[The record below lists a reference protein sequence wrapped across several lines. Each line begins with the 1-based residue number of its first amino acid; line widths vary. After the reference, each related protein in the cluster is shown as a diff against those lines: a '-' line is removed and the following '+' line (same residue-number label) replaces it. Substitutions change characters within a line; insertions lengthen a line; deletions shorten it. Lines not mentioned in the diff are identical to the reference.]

1 MRKCSVWKRVL
12 RWCSSISTGECVW
25 LLSTRLGWIFIK
37 KKWFKYFFP
46 SMCLNFDGIQGCTPC
61 MNLDE
66 KSGIGNKYEMK
77 QRIYK
82 FQFLNKCS
90 TNKTSCNGI
99 KILPSFVL
107 IKPVW
112 FPCSFDQT
120 MVINRNESKIKL
132 KLVLYI
138 FLPRINQKHNS
149 APSSCR
155 RSHLNIKDSTFPNSK
170 LSENFYCI
178 WCRIYRIWS
187 VDKWNWQKLIS
198 AKIKASVD
206 LDPSA
211 SLSALYLLCRL

>member
-1 MRKCSVWKRVL
+1 MKNQELEINMKWSKGFTNFNSWISVLPIKRAVL
-12 RWCSSISTGECVW
+12 G
-25 LLSTRLGWIFIK
+25 L
-37 KKWFKYFFP
+37 
-46 SMCLNFDGIQGCTPC
+46 
-61 MNLDE
+61 
-66 KSGIGNKYEMK
+66 
-77 QRIYK
+77 
-82 FQFLNKCS
+82 
-90 TNKTSCNGI
+90 TSY
-99 KILPSFVL
+99 PFFVL

-155 RSHLNIKDSTFPNSK
+155 RSYLNIKDSTFPDSK
-170 LSENFYCI
+170 LSENSYCI

-211 SLSALYLLCRL
+211 SLSAIYLLCRL